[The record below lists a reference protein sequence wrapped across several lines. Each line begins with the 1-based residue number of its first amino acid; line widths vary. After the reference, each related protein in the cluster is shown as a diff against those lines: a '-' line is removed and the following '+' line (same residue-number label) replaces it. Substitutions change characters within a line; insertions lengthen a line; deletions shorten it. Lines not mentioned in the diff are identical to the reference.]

1 MIDKKIVT
9 PEIKKAIDIAA
20 QNLADYSCIEMEQ
33 LVNEGYQLYLKNGI
47 PQMPPE
53 HLIPAYSAFLMYNLV
68 TDGGDLESDD
78 LINS

>member
-1 MIDKKIVT
+1 M
-9 PEIKKAIDIAA
+9 
-20 QNLADYSCIEMEQ
+20 EMEQ
-33 LVNEGYQLYLKNGI
+33 LLNEGYQLYLKNGI